1 MDQLWRRRFIVG
13 ALSAVMAGTALSGVV
28 TAQDEELKPSDVE
41 GKVAFLLPENTVPRW
56 MSQDAPFFEE
66 WMATLAPNVE
76 VIVSVADND
85 PQQQLS
91 QARAAIA
98 QGAGALVVVAVDG
111 VQAAKIVEAADE
123 ADVPVIAYTRQ
134 IQDAPVDYMVGDDP
148 FEIGQA
154 LGTWMLENTEVGDT
168 IAVIA
173 GSVTDSFAHIERDGF
188 MSVLQPAFDAGER
201 IMVGDV
207 WTPGWDPVNAHGLM
221 DAILTSTQN
230 EVDAVLTANDSTA
243 EGAIASLK
251 TAGLAGKIPVT
262 GIDAT
267 LSADKRILLGEQSM
281 SVWRSVNDLAKY
293 AAQITVDLLEGEEPP
308 ADFFETTVNNGY
320 ADIPLK
326 QIHSRVIDASN
337 MDLLLEDGAISKDEL
352 CTDEIPAGTG
362 PC

>member
-1 MDQLWRRRFIVG
+1 MNQRWQRRIVASTLTA
-13 ALSAVMAGTALSGVV
+13 ALAGTALSGAVM
-28 TAQDEELKPSDVE
+28 AQDEELTPSDVE

-76 VIVSVADND
+76 VITTVADND

-91 QARAAIA
+91 QARAAIT
-98 QGAGALVVVAVDG
+98 QGAGVLVVVAVDG

-148 FEIGQA
+148 TEIGLA
-154 LGTWMLENTEVGDT
+154 LGNWMLENTEDGDT

-173 GSVTDSFAHIERDGF
+173 GSATDSFAHIQRDGF
-188 MSVLQPAFDAGER
+188 MSVLQPAFESGER

-230 EVDAVLTANDSTA
+230 EIDAVLAANDTTA

-251 TAGLAGKIPVT
+251 TAGLAGEDPGHGHRRHVV
-262 GIDAT
+262 GRQAHPARRAVDECLA
-267 LSADKRILLGEQSM
+267 LGQ
-281 SVWRSVNDLAKY
+281 
-293 AAQITVDLLEGEEPP
+293 
-308 ADFFETTVNNGY
+308 
-320 ADIPLK
+320 
-326 QIHSRVIDASN
+326 
-337 MDLLLEDGAISKDEL
+337 
-352 CTDEIPAGTG
+352 
-362 PC
+362 